1 MSSCCQSPVVGSHS
15 EPELSLKSLKESLP
29 VLECVLPFARRGPP
43 LGPGWRALVERV
55 DALRRPARGVLAV
68 VAAGW
73 RLRLRPGPPEFLFTS
88 GGGITNWR
96 RVLDRLV
103 CWAVVL
109 DGAGPC
115 SRVRLRMELGP
126 PVLPPS
132 LIAGDGVCS

>member
-15 EPELSLKSLKESLP
+15 EPELSLESLIESLP
-29 VLECVLPFARRGPP
+29 VLECALPFARRGPP

-55 DALRRPARGVLAV
+55 GVLRCPARGVLAV

-73 RLRLRPGPPEFLFTS
+73 RLRLRPGPPEALFTS
-88 GGGITNWR
+88 GGGIINWR
-96 RVLDRLV
+96 RVLDRL
-103 CWAVVL
+103 

-115 SRVRLRMELGP
+115 NRVHLRLELGP

-132 LIAGDGVCS
+132 LINGDGVCS